1 VGNTIITQVYESLK
15 KLLIYKPPQN
25 PKPFVLDEIEKGRSG
40 HSGSDAQAGLTNAV
54 RELKTLVAYS
64 HRLEEMLEKSIAAFR
79 SNDGTA
85 IERLPEDMASLKK
98 IKENTEPVLLA
109 YDTAVRPLDKLVSQL
124 LEENKAIIDQM
135 YSSDVNKDILIRRF
149 EIGGKQP
156 IKALLVFLDGMI
168 DKQVLDLAVLQPLML
183 LDTGV
188 IKPSGSELL
197 TAIVEKCLPSNQATP
212 VDKYKDIADA
222 INGGDTVLFI
232 EGVDQALALGTK
244 GYKQRGVE
252 RPQIEQSIRGSQAAF
267 SEGLR
272 TNTGLLRLMLP
283 TNDLVTEILMI
294 GDRVPQKCAIMYLKS
309 LVNPDLVAEVKRR
322 LKGVTTDYIVDLGIL
337 EQFIEDHP
345 GMIFPQMLS
354 TERVDRAA
362 INIAEGRVALLYEGV
377 PFVHIVPVNFYSFFH
392 SVEDFSLKPPAGT
405 FMRLLR
411 IVGTLVAVILPSMY
425 LGINYFHQEA
435 LPTELA
441 LAIAGAR
448 EKVPFPALIEILMME
463 FSFELI
469 REAGLRVPGL
479 LGSSIGIVGAII
491 LGQAAVAANLVS
503 PIMVVIIA
511 VTGLASFSIPDYRL
525 AFALRITRFAFL
537 LLSAMLGL
545 VGLSFGLLILTV
557 AMCSMKSFGVPYMAP
572 VAPKTIAGYDT
583 LIRGPVYRQE
593 LRPDQL
599 NTQDNRRQPSI
610 SRKWTEDKP
619 IGKKEGDEEE

>member
-1 VGNTIITQVYESLK
+1 MGNTIITQVYESMK
-15 KLLIYKPPQN
+15 ALLIYKPPQN
-25 PKPFVLDEIEKGRSG
+25 PKPFVLDEIETGRSG
-40 HSGSDAQAGLTNAV
+40 HSGSGPEDGITTAA
-54 RELKTLVAYS
+54 RELKTLVDYS
-64 HRLEEMLEKSIAAFR
+64 RRLEELMAKSIAAFR
-79 SNDGTA
+79 GNDSAA
-85 IERLPEDMASLKK
+85 IERLPEEVEALKK
-98 IKENTEPVLLA
+98 VKDNTAPVLLS
-109 YDTAVRPLDKLVSQL
+109 YDAAAQPLDRLVSPL
-124 LEENKAIIDQM
+124 LEENKAIIDRM
-135 YSSDVNKDILIRRF
+135 YSSDINKDILIRRF

-156 IKALLVFLDGMI
+156 IKAMIVFLDGMI
-168 DKQVLDLAVLQPLML
+168 DKQVLDLGVLQPLML
-183 LDTGV
+183 LDTGKT
-188 IKPSGSELL
+188 KPVGNELL
-197 TAIVEKCLPSNQATP
+197 TTIMENCLPSNQAAP
-212 VDKYKDIADA
+212 VNKFKDVADA
-222 INGGDTVLFI
+222 INGGDTALFI
-232 EGVDQALALGTK
+232 EGVERALTLSTK

-272 TNTGLLRLMLP
+272 TNTGLLRTMLP

-294 GDRVPQKCAIMYLKS
+294 GDRIPQKCAVMYLRS

-322 LKGVTTDYIVDLGIL
+322 LKGISTDYIVDLGIL

-362 INIAEGRVALLYEGV
+362 VNIAEGRVALVYEGV
-377 PFVHIVPVNFYSFFH
+377 PFVHILPVNFFSFFH
-392 SVEDFSLKPPAGT
+392 SVEDFSLKPPAGS

-411 IVGTLVAVILPSMY
+411 IVGTLVAVVLPSLY
-425 LGINYFHQEA
+425 LSINYFHQEA

-525 AFALRITRFAFL
+525 ALSLRLTRFIFL
-537 LLSAMLGL
+537 LLSAMMGL
-545 VGLSFGLLILTV
+545 VGFSFGLLVITV

-572 VAPKTIAGYDT
+572 VAPKTMTGYDT
-583 LIRGPVYRQE
+583 LVRGPVFRQE
-593 LRPDQL
+593 TRPDQL
-599 NTQDNRRQPSI
+599 NTQDSRRQPGI
-610 SRKWTEDKP
+610 SRKWTEEKP
-619 IGKKEGDEEE
+619 VGKKEEEE

>member
-1 VGNTIITQVYESLK
+1 MGNTIITQIYESIK
-15 KLLIYKPPQN
+15 TLLIYKPPQN
-25 PKPFVLDEIEKGRSG
+25 PKPFVLDEIEKGKSG
-40 HSGSDAQAGLTNAV
+40 HSGPRPEDGITSAV
-54 RELKTLVAYS
+54 RELKTLVDYS
-64 HRLEEMLEKSIAAFR
+64 RRLEEIMEKSIAAFR
-79 SNDGTA
+79 GNDLTS
-85 IERLPEDMASLKK
+85 IERLPEEVEALKK
-98 IKENTEPVLLA
+98 VKDNTAPVLLS
-109 YDTAVRPLDKLVSQL
+109 YDAAAQPLDKLVSPL
-124 LEENKAIIDQM
+124 LEENKAIIDRM
-135 YSSDVNKDILIRRF
+135 YSSDINKDILIRRF
-149 EIGGKQP
+149 ELGGKQP
-156 IKALLVFLDGMI
+156 IKAMLVFLDGMI
-168 DKQVLDLAVLQPLML
+168 DKQVLDLGVLQPLML
-183 LDTGV
+183 LDTGKT
-188 IKPSGSELL
+188 KPAGNELL
-197 TAIVEKCLPSNQATP
+197 TTIMENCLPSNQASP
-212 VDKYKDIADA
+212 VSKFKDVADA
-222 INGGDTVLFI
+222 INGGDTALFL
-232 EGVDQALALGTK
+232 EGVEQALTLSTK

-272 TNTGLLRLMLP
+272 TNTGLLRTMLP

-294 GDRVPQKCAIMYLKS
+294 GDRIPQKCAVMYLKS

-322 LKGVTTDYIVDLGIL
+322 LKGISTDYIVDLGIL

-345 GMIFPQMLS
+345 AMIFPQMLS

-362 INIAEGRVALLYEGV
+362 VNIAEGRVALVYEGV
-377 PFVHIVPVNFYSFFH
+377 PFVHIVPVTFFSFFH

-448 EKVPFPALIEILMME
+448 EKVPFPAIVEILMME

-537 LLSAMLGL
+537 LLSAMMGL
-545 VGLSFGLLILTV
+545 VGLSFGLLVITV
-557 AMCSMKSFGVPYMAP
+557 AMCSMKSFGVPYMTP
-572 VAPKTIAGYDT
+572 VAPKTISGYDT
-583 LIRGPVYRQE
+583 LVRGPVFRQE
-593 LRPDQL
+593 IRPDQL
-599 NTQDNRRQPSI
+599 NTQDSRRQPAI
-610 SRKWTEDKP
+610 SRKWTKEKP
-619 IGKKEGDEEE
+619 VGKKEEEE

>member
-1 VGNTIITQVYESLK
+1 MGNTIITQVYEGLK
-15 KLLIYKPPQN
+15 KLLIYKPPKN

-40 HSGSDAQAGLTNAV
+40 HSGSDSQAAIMDAV
-54 RELKTLVAYS
+54 QELKTLVDYS
-64 HRLEEMLEKSIAAFR
+64 HRMEELIEKSITAFR
-79 SNDGTA
+79 SNDGAA
-85 IERLPEDMASLKK
+85 IERLPEDMAALRK
-98 IKENTEPVLLA
+98 IKDNTAPVLLA
-109 YDTAVRPLDKLVSQL
+109 YDTAVQPLDKMVSPL
-124 LEENKAIIDQM
+124 LAENKTIIDQM
-135 YSSDVNKDILIRRF
+135 YSSDINKDILIRRF

-156 IKALLVFLDGMI
+156 IKAMLVFLDGMI
-168 DKQVLDLAVLQPLML
+168 DKQVLDLGVLQPLML
-183 LDTGV
+183 LDTGKT
-188 IKPSGSELL
+188 KPAGDELL
-197 TAIVEKCLPSNQATP
+197 TTIMENCLPSNQATP

-232 EGVDQALALGTK
+232 EGVGRALTLGTK

-322 LKGVTTDYIVDLGIL
+322 LKGISTDYIVDLGIL

-362 INIAEGRVALLYEGV
+362 VNIAEGRVALIYEGV
-377 PFVHIVPVNFYSFFH
+377 PFVHILPVNFFSFFH
-392 SVEDFSLKPPAGT
+392 SVEDFSLKPPAGS

-411 IVGTLVAVILPSMY
+411 IVGTLVAVILPSLY
-425 LGINYFHQEA
+425 LSINYFHQEA

-525 AFALRITRFAFL
+525 ALSLRLTRFIFL
-537 LLSAMLGL
+537 LLSAMMGL
-545 VGLSFGLLILTV
+545 VGFSFGLLVITV
-557 AMCSMKSFGVPYMAP
+557 AMCSMKSFGVPYMTP
-572 VAPKTIAGYDT
+572 VAPKTITGYDT
-583 LIRGPVYRQE
+583 LVRGPVFRQE
-593 LRPDQL
+593 TRPDQL
-599 NTQDNRRQPSI
+599 NTQDSRRQPAI
-610 SRKWTEDKP
+610 SRKWTEEKP
-619 IGKKEGDEEE
+619 VGKKEEEE

>member
-1 VGNTIITQVYESLK
+1 MGNTIITQVYESLK

-25 PKPFVLDEIEKGRSG
+25 PKPFVLDEIERGRSG
-40 HSGSDAQAGLTNAV
+40 HSGPDSQEPITNAI
-54 RELKTLVAYS
+54 RELKTLIDYS
-64 HRLEEMLEKSIAAFR
+64 RRLEELIEKSIAAFR
-79 SNDGTA
+79 GNNLTVMK
-85 IERLPEDMASLKK
+85 RLSEEVKALKK
-98 IKENTEPVLLA
+98 VKDNTAPVLLA
-109 YDTAVRPLDKLVSQL
+109 YDAAAEPLDRLVSPL
-124 LEENKAIIDQM
+124 LEENKALVDRM
-135 YSSDVNKDILIRRF
+135 YSSDINKDILIRRF

-156 IKALLVFLDGMI
+156 VKAMLVFLDGMI
-168 DKQVLDLAVLQPLML
+168 DKQVLDLGVLQPLML
-183 LDTGV
+183 LDTGKT
-188 IKPSGSELL
+188 KPAGNELL
-197 TAIVEKCLPSNQATP
+197 AVITENCLPSNQTTP
-212 VDKYKDIADA
+212 VSKFKDVADA

-232 EGVDQALALGTK
+232 EGVDQAVTLSTK

-272 TNTGLLRLMLP
+272 TNTGLLRTMLP

-309 LVNPDLVAEVKRR
+309 VANPDLVAEIKRR
-322 LKGVTTDYIVDLGIL
+322 LKGITTDYIVDLGIL

-362 INIAEGRVALLYEGV
+362 VNIAEGRVALVYEGV
-377 PFVHIVPVNFYSFFH
+377 PFVHIVPINFFSFFH
-392 SVEDFSLKPPAGT
+392 SVEDFSLKPPAGS

-411 IVGTLVAVILPSMY
+411 IVGTLVAVILPSLY
-425 LGINYFHQEA
+425 LSINYFHQEA

-448 EKVPFPALIEILMME
+448 EKVPFPAIIEILMME

-525 AFALRITRFAFL
+525 ALSLRLTRFIFL
-537 LLSAMLGL
+537 LLSAVMGL
-545 VGLSFGLLILTV
+545 VGLSFGLLIITV
-557 AMCSMKSFGVPYMAP
+557 AMCSMKSFGMPYMAP
-572 VAPKTIAGYDT
+572 VAPKTIAGFDT
-583 LIRGPVYRQE
+583 LVRGPVFRQE
-593 LRPDQL
+593 KRPDQL
-599 NTQDNRRQPSI
+599 NTQDSRRQPAI
-610 SRKWTEDKP
+610 SRKWTGEKP
-619 IGKKEGDEEE
+619 IGKKEEEE

>member
-1 VGNTIITQVYESLK
+1 VGNTLITQIYESIK
-15 KLLIYKPPQN
+15 KLLIYKPPKN
-25 PKPFVLDEIEKGRSG
+25 PKPFVLDEIEKGRSDLAG
-40 HSGSDAQAGLTNAV
+40 PQPQEELNQAA
-54 RELKTLVAYS
+54 RELKTLIDYS
-64 HRLEEMLEKSIAAFR
+64 RRLEELITKSISAFR
-79 SNDGTA
+79 SNDTA
-85 IERLPEDMASLKK
+85 VIGRLPEEVEALKK
-98 IKENTEPVLLA
+98 VKDNTAPVLLS
-109 YDTAVRPLDKLVSQL
+109 YDSAAEPLDRLVSPL
-124 LEENKAIIDQM
+124 LEENKALIDRL
-135 YSSDVNKDILIRRF
+135 YNSDINKDILIRRF
-149 EIGGKQP
+149 EIAGDQP
-156 IKALLVFLDGMI
+156 VKAMLVFLDGMI
-168 DKQVLDLAVLQPLML
+168 DKQILDLGILQPLML
-183 LDTGV
+183 LDTGKT
-188 IKPSGSELL
+188 KPVGNELL
-197 TAIVEKCLPSNQATP
+197 TTISENCLPSNQTTP
-212 VDKYKDIADA
+212 VSKFKDVADA
-222 INGGDTVLFI
+222 INGGDTALFI
-232 EGVDQALALGTK
+232 EGVEQALTLSTK

-272 TNTGLLRLMLP
+272 TNTGLLRTMLP

-294 GDRVPQKCAIMYLKS
+294 GDRVPQKCAVMYLKS
-309 LVNPDLVAEVKRR
+309 VANPDLVAEVKRR
-322 LKGVTTDYIVDLGIL
+322 LKGISTDYIVDLGML

-345 GMIFPQMLS
+345 GVIFPQMLS

-362 INIAEGRVALLYEGV
+362 VNIAEGRVALVYEGV
-377 PFVHIVPVNFYSFFH
+377 PFVHIVPVTFFSFFH
-392 SVEDFSLKPPAGT
+392 SVEDFSLKPPAGS

-448 EKVPFPALIEILMME
+448 EKVPFPAVVEILMME

-537 LLSAMLGL
+537 LLSAMMGL
-545 VGLSFGLLILTV
+545 VGLSFGLLVITV
-557 AMCSMKSFGVPYMAP
+557 VMCSMKSFGMPYMTP
-572 VAPKTIAGYDT
+572 VAPKTMAGYDT
-583 LIRGPVYRQE
+583 LIRGPVFRQE
-593 LRPDQL
+593 MRPDQL
-599 NTQDNRRQPSI
+599 NAQDSRRQPAV
-610 SRKWTEDKP
+610 SRKWTKEKP
-619 IGKKEGDEEE
+619 VGKKEEKE

>member
-1 VGNTIITQVYESLK
+1 MGNTIITQVYESLK

-109 YDTAVRPLDKLVSQL
+109 YDTAVRPLDKLVSPL

-188 IKPSGSELL
+188 IKPAGSELL

-232 EGVDQALALGTK
+232 EGVDQALTLGTK

-491 LGQAAVAANLVS
+491 LGQAAVAAIWSVRS
-503 PIMVVIIA
+503 
-511 VTGLASFSIPDYRL
+511 
-525 AFALRITRFAFL
+525 
-537 LLSAMLGL
+537 
-545 VGLSFGLLILTV
+545 
-557 AMCSMKSFGVPYMAP
+557 
-572 VAPKTIAGYDT
+572 
-583 LIRGPVYRQE
+583 
-593 LRPDQL
+593 
-599 NTQDNRRQPSI
+599 
-610 SRKWTEDKP
+610 W
-619 IGKKEGDEEE
+619 

>member
-1 VGNTIITQVYESLK
+1 MGNTLITQIYESIK
-15 KLLIYKPPQN
+15 KLLIYKPPKN
-25 PKPFVLDEIEKGRSG
+25 PKPFVLDEIEKGRSDLAG
-40 HSGSDAQAGLTNAV
+40 PQPQEELNQAA
-54 RELKTLVAYS
+54 RELKTLIDYS
-64 HRLEEMLEKSIAAFR
+64 RRLEELITKSISAFR
-79 SNDGTA
+79 SNDTA
-85 IERLPEDMASLKK
+85 VIGRLPEEVEALKK
-98 IKENTEPVLLA
+98 VKDNTAPVLLS
-109 YDTAVRPLDKLVSQL
+109 YDSAAEPLDRLVSPL
-124 LEENKAIIDQM
+124 LEENKALIDRL
-135 YSSDVNKDILIRRF
+135 YNSDINKDILIRRF
-149 EIGGKQP
+149 EIAGDQP
-156 IKALLVFLDGMI
+156 VKAMLVFLDGMI
-168 DKQVLDLAVLQPLML
+168 DKQILDLGILQPLML
-183 LDTGV
+183 LDTGKT
-188 IKPSGSELL
+188 KPVGNELL
-197 TAIVEKCLPSNQATP
+197 TTISENCLPSNQTTP
-212 VDKYKDIADA
+212 VSKFKDVADA
-222 INGGDTVLFI
+222 INGGDTALFI
-232 EGVDQALALGTK
+232 EGVEQALTLSTK

-272 TNTGLLRLMLP
+272 TNTGLLRTMLP

-294 GDRVPQKCAIMYLKS
+294 GDRVPQKCAVMYLKS
-309 LVNPDLVAEVKRR
+309 VANPDLVAEVKRR
-322 LKGVTTDYIVDLGIL
+322 LKGISTDYIVDLGML

-345 GMIFPQMLS
+345 GVIFPQMLS

-362 INIAEGRVALLYEGV
+362 VNIAEGRVALVYEGV
-377 PFVHIVPVNFYSFFH
+377 PFVHIVPVTFFSFFH
-392 SVEDFSLKPPAGT
+392 SVEDFSLKPPAGS

-448 EKVPFPALIEILMME
+448 EKVPFPAVVEILMME

-537 LLSAMLGL
+537 LLSAMMGL
-545 VGLSFGLLILTV
+545 VGLSFGLLVITV
-557 AMCSMKSFGVPYMAP
+557 VMCSMKSFGMPYMTP
-572 VAPKTIAGYDT
+572 VAPKTMAGYDT
-583 LIRGPVYRQE
+583 LIRGPVFRQE
-593 LRPDQL
+593 MRPDQL
-599 NTQDNRRQPSI
+599 NAQDSRRQPAV
-610 SRKWTEDKP
+610 SRKWTKEKP
-619 IGKKEGDEEE
+619 VGKKEEKE